1 VLVFAPNSGVQ
12 FCTDLETNFHVSCI
26 DGIMYIAGGSCKL
39 IRLFQTYFIYI
50 YIYIYIYTHTI
61 PNYNFTCFCYGC
73 QNWSLT
79 LIVLEKSE
87 LRGENGRNG

>member
-50 YIYIYIYTHTI
+50 YIYIYIYTEYITI
-61 PNYNFTCFCYGC
+61 ILPVFFMYVKTGL
-73 QNWSLT
+73 SH
-79 LIVLEKSE
+79 
-87 LRGENGRNG
+87 